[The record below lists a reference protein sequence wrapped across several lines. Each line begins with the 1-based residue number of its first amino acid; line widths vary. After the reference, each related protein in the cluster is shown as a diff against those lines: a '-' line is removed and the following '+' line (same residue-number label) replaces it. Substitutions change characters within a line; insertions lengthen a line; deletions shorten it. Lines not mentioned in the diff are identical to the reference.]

1 MIGKLSYHIKTRIAQ
16 LKRVCVLT
24 PKGDI
29 GPHSGVAEQL
39 FIIDSGNLRND
50 IENFK
55 KIEYNKGELKYHM
68 GEND

>member
-1 MIGKLSYHIKTRIAQ
+1 MEGFFYIIGKVSFQLYKRRISKDGTSLPSRGVRS

-39 FIIDSGNLRND
+39 F
-50 IENFK
+50 
-55 KIEYNKGELKYHM
+55 YTTLK
-68 GEND
+68 